1 MWSKTSGAR
10 AGARGWTPDRP
21 RAASRASGIL
31 QALSDCG
38 STAGLMAMLETLDQ
52 LLQEQGLVQRPL
64 PPAATAAAAG
74 HTKRLAG
81 HSVVHTGLSST
92 AQRLTGQAGS
102 DEQAAAASG
111 LCVTVDGE
119 SSDDGEDQAALGGG
133 LPGGACAPCKLLV
146 VDEDESGV
154 AETALALTLGLLEGA
169 QVRSKCRRG
178 RAQAL
183 QDKR

>member
-10 AGARGWTPDRP
+10 AGTRGWTPDRP

-64 PPAATAAAAG
+64 PPAAIAAAAG
-74 HTKRLAG
+74 HTRRLAS
-81 HSVVHTGLSST
+81 HSVDHTGLSST
-92 AQRLTGQAGS
+92 AERLTGQAGGAG
-102 DEQAAAASG
+102 QAGGTSVPY
-111 LCVTVDGE
+111 VTVDGD
-119 SSDDGEDQAALGGG
+119 SLDDEEDQAALGCAV
-133 LPGGACAPCKLLV
+133 PGGVCAPCKLLV

-178 RAQAL
+178 SL
-183 QDKR
+183 